1 MSRCSLSWSRYSWK
15 FLGMFVYS
23 MAILLFIPGLT
34 VSLFLLHHLKFVKC
48 RQGLLFCRAAL
59 VKSCGLRF
67 IIPLKYLKIGN
78 TELCI
83 HGSFWCVLST
93 VDQVTAFTK
102 IYPYPLHTGNVHH
115 LAKSSQ
121 CSSAS
126 DLLVYLEWMRRAKFF
141 GFGLWGCE
149 VDEAW
154 LLWSNNSGS
163 GSVVLNWNG
172 DCPE

>member
-1 MSRCSLSWSRYSWK
+1 
-15 FLGMFVYS
+15 MFV
-23 MAILLFIPGLT
+23 IL
-34 VSLFLLHHLKFVKC
+34 VSIFVKIPWDVC
-48 RQGLLFCRAAL
+48 IQYGYSFIYPRVNSFLISSSSFEVCKMSTRFVVL
-59 VKSCGLRF
+59 SCCTCKIMWLRF

-149 VDEAW
+149 VGEAW
-154 LLWSNNSGS
+154 LLCGNNNGS